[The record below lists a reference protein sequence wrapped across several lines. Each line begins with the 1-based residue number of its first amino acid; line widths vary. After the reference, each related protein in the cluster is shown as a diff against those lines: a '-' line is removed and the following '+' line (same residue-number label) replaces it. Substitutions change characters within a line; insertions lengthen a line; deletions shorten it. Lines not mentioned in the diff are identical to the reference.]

1 MSEVAAPEH
10 LTARR
15 RAELLAAPGL
25 TALGAAAAVTALGV
39 RDPHESGSWGICPFL
54 LITGQPCP
62 GCGGLRAVNDLTRL
76 DLGAAISSN
85 AFAVGLMAVVGVAW
99 IGWTA
104 RRWRGVEGRMM
115 RLGPRAGAFLLFSFV
130 AFGVFRLTPWG
141 SWLAP

>member
-15 RAELLAAPGL
+15 RAELLVAPGL

-39 RDPHESGSWGICPFL
+39 RDPHQSGSWGVCPFL

-85 AFAVGLMAVVGVAW
+85 AFAVGLMAMFAVAW
-99 IGWTA
+99 TLWVA
-104 RRWRGVEGRMM
+104 RRLRGVDGRMM
-115 RLGPRAGAFLLFSFV
+115 RFGPVAAGVIVVVFV

-141 SWLAP
+141 SWFAP